1 MSSVDQFTSVFNA
14 ASKTAFQF
22 SPPKFENIL
31 IVTDLESD
39 AATQYTENAKTFFCK
54 TTTSQWSTVNGED
67 FKTVK
72 DLLELVE
79 SRKPDLIVTYRHLHS
94 EAWRWPHSL
103 GEHLDVLIQV
113 TNAPVILTPHP
124 DKEGIPEHTMK
135 NTDSVMAINDHMAG
149 EDALVNHATLLTM
162 TGGTLHLT
170 HIEDEAIFDRYMEII
185 GKIPEID
192 TETARETILAQLL
205 REPSDYIDSTENV
218 LSEKRDDLNIVK
230 HITKGNQLKEYRRT
244 IEENKV
250 DLVVLKAHDED
261 QLAMSSTAYSLA
273 VELRT
278 TPLMIL

>member
-14 ASKTAFQF
+14 ASKTAFKF
-22 SPPKFENIL
+22 SPPKLENIL
-31 IVTDLESD
+31 IITDLDSD
-39 AATQYTENAKTFFCK
+39 AATRFTENTKAFFSK
-54 TTTSQWSTVNGED
+54 TTGKWHTVDGGD

-113 TNAPVILTPHP
+113 TDTPVIVTPHP
-124 DKEGIPEHTMK
+124 DKEGIPEHALK
-135 NTDSVMAINDHMAG
+135 NTDNVMVVNDHLTG
-149 EDALVNHATLLTM
+149 EDALVNHATHVTVN
-162 TGGTLHLT
+162 GGTLHLT

-192 TETARETILAQLL
+192 TDTARETILAQLL
-205 REPSDYIDSTENV
+205 REPSDYIDSTANF
-218 LSEKRDDLNIVK
+218 LAEKRDDLKIIK
-230 HITKGNQLKEYRRT
+230 HITKGNKLKEYRRT

>member
-22 SPPKFENIL
+22 SPPKLENIL

-39 AATQYTENAKTFFCK
+39 AATRYTENAKTFFCK
-54 TTTSQWSTVNGED
+54 TTTSEWSTVNGED

-113 TNAPVILTPHP
+113 TDTPVILTPHP

-230 HITKGNQLKEYRRT
+230 HITKGT
-244 IEENKV
+244 
-250 DLVVLKAHDED
+250 
-261 QLAMSSTAYSLA
+261 S
-273 VELRT
+273 
-278 TPLMIL
+278 